1 MAQVVA
7 FNAALTRIGF
17 NAQAVA
23 SLNANGLTLVP
34 DLINL
39 NEKDIAQ
46 VLKIVRAGPPALVVP
61 YLAQK
66 KLEIFCFWAS
76 RQNRLNEPLDPA
88 LFTQP
93 AINTYGAM
101 MALSTQEEDL
111 VVKPHHQGNSRKI
124 PNGKALRKA
133 LLPIWMQ

>member
-46 VLKIVRAGPPALVVP
+46 VLKIVRAGPTARTSSAISSTEEVRN
-61 YLAQK
+61 
-66 KLEIFCFWAS
+66 I
-76 RQNRLNEPLDPA
+76 
-88 LFTQP
+88 LFL
-93 AINTYGAM
+93 G
-101 MALSTQEEDL
+101 L
-111 VVKPHHQGNSRKI
+111 
-124 PNGKALRKA
+124 KAKQ
-133 LLPIWMQ
+133 IE